1 MKLIST
7 RLCIL
12 LSSLVVLGC
21 ATNQAFIEG
30 RAMVE
35 SGNVD
40 EGLAQI
46 EAEAQ
51 KDPGN
56 VEIKNYLARQK
67 AVAVQRYLA
76 AGDTARSQGQ
86 LDQAEQAY
94 QLALRFDP
102 ANANAKQG
110 LERMQKD
117 RASAARVGEA
127 EAAMKRGDG
136 DVAYEKA
143 KEILAENPGQRS
155 AKSIVRKVEEKNAK
169 EALVN
174 PRLNEKLKKPI
185 TMEFRDAPLRT
196 VFELISKNTGLNFVF
211 DRDVPPDAKATV
223 YVRDTSIEDV
233 IRFVLVTNQLDKKI
247 LNDNTVLIYP
257 NTPVKQQSY
266 RELMVRSFYL
276 ANADVKQTANM
287 VRQLVKTRDLF
298 IDEKLNL
305 LVIRDTPEAV
315 RMAEKLIANQ
325 DLGEAEVM
333 LEVEVLEVG
342 YNKLQQLGIQWPG
355 QVGVSLVGAAG
366 TAGQLTGSEARHP
379 TMSLVR
385 IAVPDPL
392 IQFNAKQQHGR
403 TNVLANPR
411 IRVKSKEKAHI
422 HIGDKVPVVTTTA
435 GATGFVSESVNYLDV
450 GLKLD
455 VEPQVYLEDDVG
467 IKVSLEVSNI
477 ASQIKT
483 SSGTTAY
490 QIGTRNAN
498 TVLRLKDGETQV
510 LAGLINDE
518 DRRSANRVP
527 GLADMPGLGRLF
539 SSNDDTV
546 NKTEVVLL
554 ITPRVIRNVERPG
567 IKLEQFNSGTE
578 LDVGGAGLALPQQGA
593 MNVPPAIS
601 APVPGQAQPQSQP
614 QSPPQPQQQDL
625 APVIQP
631 TAPARPAAP
640 PSQTIESTSPDN
652 APPRPPAAGPRPS
665 Q

>member
-1 MKLIST
+1 MNKFLLIVALIVIAFMAAS
-7 RLCIL
+7 
-12 LSSLVVLGC
+12 C
-21 ATNQAFIEG
+21 ATNQEFIEG

-40 EGLAQI
+40 EGLARI

-76 AGDTARSQGQ
+76 TGDTARSQGQ

-102 ANANAKQG
+102 DNANAKQG
-110 LERMQKD
+110 LERVQKD
-117 RASAARVGEA
+117 RASAARVLDA
-127 EAAMKRGDG
+127 EAAMKRGDA
-136 DVAYEKA
+136 DAAYAQA
-143 KEILAENPGQRS
+143 KEILAQNPAQKN

-169 EALVN
+169 AEFAN
-174 PRLNEKLKKPI
+174 PKLNEKLKKPI

-196 VFELISKNTGLNFVF
+196 VFELVSKHTGLNFVF

-233 IRFVLVTNQLDKKI
+233 IRFVLVTNQLDKKV

-257 NTPVKQQSY
+257 NTPVKQQGY

-298 IDEKLNL
+298 VDEKLNL
-305 LVIRDTPEAV
+305 LVMRDTPEAV

-355 QVGVSLVGAAG
+355 QLGVSLVGAAG

-379 TMSLVR
+379 TIGLVR
-385 IAVPDPL
+385 INVPDPL

-455 VEPQVYLEDDVG
+455 VEPQVFLEDDVG
-467 IKVSLEVSNI
+467 IKVALEVSNI

-498 TVLRLKDGETQV
+498 TTLRLKDGETQV

-518 DRRSANRVP
+518 DRRNANRVP

-539 SSNDDTV
+539 SNNDDTV

-578 LDVGGAGLALPQQGA
+578 SEVGGAGLALPQQGA
-593 MNVPPAIS
+593 MNIQPAIT
-601 APVPGQAQPQSQP
+601 APVPGQAPAQPQSGAQ
-614 QSPPQPQQQDL
+614 PQPQVQPQPQPQPQPQDL
-625 APVIQP
+625 APVIEPVQ
-631 TAPARPAAP
+631 
-640 PSQTIESTSPDN
+640 S
-652 APPRPPAAGPRPS
+652 PRPPAAGPAPRPP